1 MLGLCDIYKPV
12 IKDTLYKY
20 FVKLILNKVN
30 MSFFR
35 LSSSSKLEGLISLT
49 LG

>member
-1 MLGLCDIYKPV
+1 MSGLCNIYKPV

-30 MSFFR
+30 MLFFEV
-35 LSSSSKLEGLISLT
+35 KQFKQVKGVD
-49 LG
+49 